1 MSIQEVAGRTEADC
15 FKIAVAKGISK
26 YPRQVRRQ
34 RTDAGWIWVHRYF
47 VGMRGAA

>member
-34 RTDAGWIWVHRYF
+34 CTDAGWIWVHRY
-47 VGMRGAA
+47 MLENRA